1 MRPGQRQISEIRA
14 STHSVNRGRATDEDY
29 ARYLPG
35 IGELDEPGSM
45 PVHQILGE
53 GERQFDYAYSDD
65 YDL

>member
-1 MRPGQRQISEIRA
+1 
-14 STHSVNRGRATDEDY
+14 
-29 ARYLPG
+29 
-35 IGELDEPGSM
+35 M